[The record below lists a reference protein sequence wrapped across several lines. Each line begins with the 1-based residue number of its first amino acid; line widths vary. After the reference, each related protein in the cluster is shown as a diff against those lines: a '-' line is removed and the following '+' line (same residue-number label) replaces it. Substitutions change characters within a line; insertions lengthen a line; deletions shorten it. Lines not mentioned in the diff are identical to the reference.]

1 MRTDRDRLMKT
12 VRDTD
17 FALID
22 IGMYLN
28 SHPNDEQ
35 AMDYFNRYQQINKEA
50 TREYEKHFGPL
61 TSNGVDTNN
70 GWTWTKGPWP
80 WEGGCD

>member
-17 FALID
+17 FAILD
-22 IGMYLN
+22 VGMYLN
-28 SHPNDEQ
+28 SHPKDEK

-61 TSNGVDTNN
+61 TVTGVDTNN